1 MKSTNVQPTTKPAI
15 VRNNVLA
22 ADFISE
28 KFSKQVDLMFEKLGT
43 EIFDKRLVI
52 KYTKVYYVK
61 MDLESG
67 IELWAITKDRLDYFH
82 SFLWAYIAI
91 INPAD
96 EKSVKLFKI
105 VDEAL
110 CKICS

>member
-1 MKSTNVQPTTKPAI
+1 MQKNTIDHENPAI
-15 VRNNVLA
+15 GNVLLA

-28 KFSKQVDLMFEKLGT
+28 TFSKHIDMMFEKLGAD
-43 EIFDKRLVI
+43 IFDKRLVQ

-67 IELWAITKDRLDYFH
+67 IEISAITKDRLDPFH
-82 SFLWAYIAI
+82 SVLWAYIGI
-91 INPAD
+91 IDPHD
-96 EKSVKLFKI
+96 EKAVKLFDI

-110 CKICS
+110 SKICS